1 MPEPVRD
8 MFDWQA
14 DYLRVKDSPET
25 WFARARTGKKE
36 NTEAL
41 A

>member
-1 MPEPVRD
+1 MPEGIKAQYERQGDYIRMKDNPV
-8 MFDWQA
+8 
-14 DYLRVKDSPET
+14 V